1 MLIMLLV
8 CLRKLRTE
16 QCKGYAD
23 LSTAFT
29 AWLEAKRKNES
40 FVFPSKFKKTAS
52 HHSCW
57 GGG

>member
-29 AWLEAKRKNES
+29 AWLEAKRKNECVLFCLS
-40 FVFPSKFKKTAS
+40 E
-52 HHSCW
+52 
-57 GGG
+57 